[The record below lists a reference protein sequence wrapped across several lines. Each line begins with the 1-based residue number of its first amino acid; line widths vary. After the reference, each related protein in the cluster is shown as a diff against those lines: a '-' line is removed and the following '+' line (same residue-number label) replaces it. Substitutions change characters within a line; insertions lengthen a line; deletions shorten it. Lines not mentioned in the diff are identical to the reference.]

1 MNGFNV
7 SEAGHVVNIIPPVD
21 ITGGKIAQ
29 AFSMAGYKHASIV
42 IQIGVSAAAPTAIIL
57 SVGTATAGVGTA
69 VANATAIP
77 FNIYTQET
85 AGASHDVESAITAV
99 AAAGYSPAATDG
111 IFYVIEIDANEMEA
125 ALAGALTGTL
135 GQFTYLQLSI
145 TNGTNSV
152 IASAVAVLSGARFSE
167 AQSPTATA

>member
-69 VANATAIP
+69 VANATAIHSTP
-77 FNIYTQET
+77 HPTT
-85 AGASHDVESAITAV
+85 ALSAASHSIR
-99 AAAGYSPAATDG
+99 PATRPHTQ
-111 IFYVIEIDANEMEA
+111 
-125 ALAGALTGTL
+125 LTP
-135 GQFTYLQLSI
+135 
-145 TNGTNSV
+145 TNHTPQPQGPP
-152 IASAVAVLSGARFSE
+152 A
-167 AQSPTATA
+167 